1 MVQTESARQ
10 ADAVGRPSG
19 QAGEGTADQSL
30 GELVAL
36 ATKDLSKLVKG
47 EIDLAKLE
55 LKADI
60 KRLGLAGVMLGIS
73 AFIGCLVLVL
83 LCIALA
89 YGLVALGI
97 WTWAAFLIVAGLG
110 LLLIGGVAGT
120 ALLKMRKLNG
130 LKRTRKSVQHDLA
143 LMHRDEDGSGTPA
156 IEAR

>member
-1 MVQTESARQ
+1 MVQTESAPA
-10 ADAVGRPSG
+10 ADGV
-19 QAGEGTADQSL
+19 ADQSL

-47 EIDLAKLE
+47 ELDLAKLE

-60 KRLGLAGVMLGIS
+60 KRLGLAGVMLAIS

-97 WTWAAFLIVAGLG
+97 WTWAAFLIVAGAG
-110 LLLIGGVAGT
+110 ILLIAIGAGV
-120 ALLKMRKLNG
+120 ALLKMRKLSG
-130 LKRTRKSVQHDLA
+130 LKRTRKTVQDDLH
-143 LMHRDEDGSGTPA
+143 LMQREEEGAGTPA